1 MKRTLIIGLFCA
13 SLAVPMVMAT
23 PQTVAQRMEQVKNA
37 DASVQGGVGRIYL
50 TAGSND
56 AVFNI
61 YSITGQLLRT
71 VRVAADSHIAIDIPK
86 GFYIV
91 RCANQWSRKVVVR

>member
-13 SLAVPMVMAT
+13 VLAVPSVVAG
-23 PQTVAQRMEQVKNA
+23 PDTVAQRMEQVKNA

-71 VRVAADSHIAIDIPK
+71 VRVSADSQTAVEIPK